1 MVKCFLLS
9 LVILLAAPQA
19 SAHVLPT
26 HKLAVNVKEERLY
39 VVAALPM
46 SEIRFVMPA
55 SPDELEPTLKA
66 WFQKAV
72 SWKGIAVDEYQDI
85 RVELNWG
92 HGDEPIVTCYAVV
105 AVPSDLDTLS
115 FESSQWF
122 ALVQGEALNG
132 LTYSVVNSSGGQA
145 RPRQSRLVH
154 ASDDSAEVSLRF

>member
-9 LVILLAAPQA
+9 LVILIAAPQA

-26 HKLAVNVKEERLY
+26 HKLAVNIKDERLY
-39 VVAALPM
+39 VVAALPL
-46 SEIRFVMPA
+46 SEIRFVIPV
-55 SPDELEPTLKA
+55 SRDDLEPALQS
-66 WFQKAV
+66 WFQKATR
-72 SWKGIAVDEYQDI
+72 WTGITADGYQDV

-105 AVPSDLDTLS
+105 GVPSDLDTLS
-115 FESSQWF
+115 FEPSQWF

-145 RPRQSRLVH
+145 GPRQSRLVH
-154 ASDDSAEVSLRF
+154 ASDDSVEVGLRF